1 MTVEVKR
8 KINLEKDE
16 YEILANALWV
26 LADLEDLCEYSD
38 MVVEATNMRCA
49 YDIIKEVLS

>member
-1 MTVEVKR
+1 MTVEVRR
-8 KINLEKDE
+8 KIKLEKTE
-16 YEILANALWV
+16 EETLVKALFV

-38 MVVEATNMRCA
+38 MVVESNNIRCA